1 MSVSTPHGSGGTQQL
16 SLRTEESEEEESL
29 PTPRDI
35 ARDIDKLA
43 EDLRHYDD
51 ARGLE
56 HKEIADG
63 VKALR
68 DELQDL
74 SQFLHQ
80 RRTPPP
86 NVVRIIEERVVPAPP
101 PVVRPSRVLESR
113 SIGDSTEITSL
124 RYLSPP
130 DISES
135 VGAALTRASSIT
147 SIGSFLSSHH
157 SDDMSLYG
165 YGYGYPSAVS
175 LMPPISDVES
185 EFDDESSFVSSSDV
199 TLSEVMATLPV
210 RRPMRPTVQ
219 ATTQT
224 IQEPLLQQP
233 VPIPPPA
240 QLPVQQY
247 TEAPVQPPAGL
258 PVQPPAELPVQPP
271 AELPVQPP
279 VELPVQTHE
288 ELPELPP
295 RSPSIMSSV
304 STEMP
309 EIDLTAPLNAI
320 REQLD
325 YLSNEQASAVLKL
338 ESLCGRP
345 YPDVAAVQDK
355 VNRIEHLILDLAER
369 FERLSE
375 PRVTT
380 VPIHQPT
387 TQVLPHPVPPP
398 QTAEVQHPPTD
409 MERSSLSD
417 SEDSSLLRR
426 IESDL
431 LAPRARLPGLSFAE
445 QLQEILSSS
454 ANIAPPTVQHPP
466 PLHRFRFEPTEG
478 VVRARSASPVSLE
491 SLGPRRMSVPSTTAD
506 LEQILRNLPRDQR
519 GAQSR
524 PDVAPGTGEQPVEE
538 EPERRRARTP
548 GRPTTVD
555 PWDQRVRQ
563 MADRRGQV
571 PPPQP
576 IFVRDLPF
584 AGNDI
589 ADYHFLAPCSR
600 TSAFGT

>member
-74 SQFLHQ
+74 SHFLHQ
-80 RRTPPP
+80 RTPPP
-86 NVVRIIEERVVPAPP
+86 NVVRIIEERVVPAAP

-124 RYLSPP
+124 HYLGPP
-130 DISES
+130 EH
-135 VGAALTRASSIT
+135 GAALTRASSIT

-157 SDDMSLYG
+157 SDDLSI
-165 YGYGYPSAVS
+165 YGYGYPSVVS

-199 TLSEVMATLPV
+199 TPSEVMANLPV
-210 RRPMRPTVQ
+210 RRPTTRPAVQ
-219 ATTQT
+219 PTTQPT
-224 IQEPLLQQP
+224 IQEPLLQEP
-233 VPIPPPA
+233 VQVPPPA
-240 QLPVQQY
+240 Q
-247 TEAPVQPPAGL
+247 L

-271 AELPVQPP
+271 AELPHA
-279 VELPVQTHE
+279 ELPA
-288 ELPELPP
+288 LPP
-295 RSPSIMSSV
+295 RSPSVMSSV
-304 STEMP
+304 STERP

-325 YLSNEQASAVLKL
+325 YLSIEQATAVQKL

-355 VNRIEHLILDLAER
+355 VNRIEHLLLDLAER

-387 TQVLPHPVPPP
+387 TQLLPHPVPPP
-398 QTAEVQHPPTD
+398 QTADIQHPPTD
-409 MERSSLSD
+409 AERSSLSD

-454 ANIAPPTVQHPP
+454 ANIVPPAVQHPP

-478 VVRARSASPVSLE
+478 VVRARSASPASLE
-491 SLGPRRMSVPSTTAD
+491 SLGPRRSSVPSTAAD

-524 PDVAPGTGEQPVEE
+524 PDIGPSTREQPVEE
-538 EPERRRARTP
+538 EPERQRARTP
-548 GRPTTVD
+548 ARPRTAD
-555 PWDQRVRQ
+555 PWDQRMRQ
-563 MADRRGQV
+563 MADRRGQM
-571 PPPQP
+571 PPARPVL
-576 IFVRDLPF
+576 VRGLPF
-584 AGNDI
+584 AGNDV
-589 ADYHFLAPCSR
+589 ADYHFLAYSR
-600 TSAFGT
+600 TSAFST